1 MKFFKIIFINILYYY
16 FYADE
21 FKGYCLLEACRLADV
36 SKVKKLL
43 SSDIAKFKHYFTGD
57 TAFVS
62 NDNYVFY
69 VLYIMYTIYLCFI

>member
-1 MKFFKIIFINILYYY
+1 VNV
-16 FYADE
+16 DE

-43 SSDIAKFKHYFTGD
+43 SSDIAKFKHHLTGD

-62 NDNYVFY
+62 YDNNLFY
-69 VLYIMYTIYLCFI
+69 ILCIICTIYLYFFSIL